1 MSKILI
7 VEDEDAIR
15 RVLKKVLSEENSKY
29 KLDEAANGE
38 EAISLIKSQ
47 HYDLILCDIKM
58 PKKDGIDVLEFVIGY
73 DSTIP
78 IIMISGHG
86 DLKTAVKA
94 MRLGAFDYIEKPPD
108 LNNLLTSVRSAL
120 KNTSSKKSK
129 INPKKTVSKYEIIGD
144 SKEIVNVK
152 KLIEK
157 ISPTNAK
164 VLILGPNGSGKELVA
179 RQIHSNSLRSDGP
192 FIEVNCAA
200 IPSELIESELFGH
213 EKGAFTGAVDRKRGK
228 LELVGRGTLFLDEIG
243 DMPLKL
249 QAKLLRVLQERQFE
263 RVGGSE
269 LIPASMRVIAATH
282 RQLNKMI
289 AEQEFRADLFYRLS
303 VFPISVPSL
312 REHREDIPLLVE
324 HFLKKGRQELAV
336 GRKSITEETM
346 EILQKYSWP
355 GNIRELGNIVERSC
369 LMCQDEKI
377 LPSHLFFD
385 EELQSKEKGTSRL
398 SGTIYEMEKEL
409 IQQTLEEFNGN
420 KTKAADSL
428 GISIRTLRNKL
439 NEYNEAEK
447 E

>member
-38 EAISLIKSQ
+38 EAISLIKSH

-129 INPKKTVSKYEIIGD
+129 INPKKTTSKYEIIGD

-213 EKGAFTGAVDRKRGK
+213 IKGSFTSAHKDRTGK
-228 LELVGRGTLFLDEIG
+228 FEAANNGTIFLDEIG
-243 DMPLKL
+243 DMSMSAQSKV
-249 QAKLLRVLQERQFE
+249 LRAIQENKIQK
-263 RVGGSE
+263 VGSE
-269 LIPASMRVIAATH
+269 KDIYVDTRVIAATNKNISELISENKFREDLYH
-282 RQLNKMI
+282 R
-289 AEQEFRADLFYRLS
+289 
-303 VFPISVPSL
+303 ISVIELNVPPL
-312 REHREDIPLLVE
+312 NDRKNDIPILIE
-324 HFLKKGRQELAV
+324 HFISLLSNQYENKRIFVDETGMKKM
-336 GRKSITEETM
+336 KSYDW
-346 EILQKYSWP
+346 K
-355 GNIRELGNIVERSC
+355 GNVRELRNVIER
-369 LMCQDEKI
+369 LFI
-377 LPSHLFFD
+377 LSEND
-385 EELQSKEKGTSRL
+385 QISDKEVAKF
-398 SGTIYEMEKEL
+398 SGK
-409 IQQTLEEFNGN
+409 
-420 KTKAADSL
+420 K
-428 GISIRTLRNKL
+428 
-439 NEYNEAEK
+439 
-447 E
+447 

>member
-15 RVLKKVLSEENSKY
+15 RVLKKVLSEEDSKY

-120 KNTSSKKSK
+120 KNKSSKKSK
-129 INPKKTVSKYEIIGD
+129 INPKKTSSKYEIIGD

-213 EKGAFTGAVDRKRGK
+213 IKGSFTSAHKDRTGK
-228 LELVGRGTLFLDEIG
+228 FEAANNGTIFLDEIG
-243 DMPLKL
+243 DMSMSAQSKV
-249 QAKLLRVLQERQFE
+249 LRAIQESKIQK
-263 RVGGSE
+263 VGSE
-269 LIPASMRVIAATH
+269 KDIYVDTRVIAATNKNISELISENKFREDLYH
-282 RQLNKMI
+282 R
-289 AEQEFRADLFYRLS
+289 
-303 VFPISVPSL
+303 ISVIELNVPPL
-312 REHREDIPLLVE
+312 NDRKDDIPILIEYFISLLSNQYE
-324 HFLKKGRQELAV
+324 NKRIFIDETGMKKM
-336 GRKSITEETM
+336 KSFDW
-346 EILQKYSWP
+346 K
-355 GNIRELGNIVERSC
+355 GNVRELRNVIER
-369 LMCQDEKI
+369 LFI
-377 LPSHLFFD
+377 LSEND
-385 EELQSKEKGTSRL
+385 QISDKEVAKF
-398 SGTIYEMEKEL
+398 SGK
-409 IQQTLEEFNGN
+409 
-420 KTKAADSL
+420 K
-428 GISIRTLRNKL
+428 
-439 NEYNEAEK
+439 
-447 E
+447 

>member
-29 KLDEAANGE
+29 KLDEAANGQ

-120 KNTSSKKSK
+120 KNTTSKKSNIK
-129 INPKKTVSKYEIIGD
+129 TKKTASKYEIIGD
-144 SKEIVNVK
+144 SKKIINVK
-152 KLIEK
+152 NLIEK

-179 RQIHSNSLRSDGP
+179 RQIHSNSFRSDGP

-213 EKGAFTGAVDRKRGK
+213 IKGSFTSAHKDRTGK
-228 LELVGRGTLFLDEIG
+228 FEAANNGTIFLDEIG
-243 DMPLKL
+243 DMSMSAQSKV
-249 QAKLLRVLQERQFE
+249 LRAIQENKIQK
-263 RVGGSE
+263 VGSE
-269 LIPASMRVIAATH
+269 KDIYVDTRVIAATNKNISELISENKFREDLYH
-282 RQLNKMI
+282 R
-289 AEQEFRADLFYRLS
+289 
-303 VFPISVPSL
+303 ISVIELNVPPL
-312 REHREDIPLLVE
+312 NDRKDDIPILIE
-324 HFLKKGRQELAV
+324 HFISLLSNQYENKRIFVDETGMKKM
-336 GRKSITEETM
+336 KSYDW
-346 EILQKYSWP
+346 K
-355 GNIRELGNIVERSC
+355 GNVRELRNVVER
-369 LMCQDEKI
+369 LFI
-377 LPSHLFFD
+377 LSEND
-385 EELQSKEKGTSRL
+385 QISDKEVAKF
-398 SGTIYEMEKEL
+398 SGK
-409 IQQTLEEFNGN
+409 
-420 KTKAADSL
+420 K
-428 GISIRTLRNKL
+428 
-439 NEYNEAEK
+439 
-447 E
+447 

>member
-73 DSTIP
+73 DSKIP

-120 KNTSSKKSK
+120 KNTSYKKSK
-129 INPKKTVSKYEIIGD
+129 INPKKTISKYEIFGD

-179 RQIHSNSLRSDGP
+179 RQIHLNSLRSDGP

-213 EKGAFTGAVDRKRGK
+213 IKGSFTSAHKDRTGK
-228 LELVGRGTLFLDEIG
+228 FEAANNGTIFLDEIG
-243 DMPLKL
+243 DMSMSAQSKV
-249 QAKLLRVLQERQFE
+249 LRAIQENKIQK
-263 RVGGSE
+263 VGSE
-269 LIPASMRVIAATH
+269 KDIYVDTRVIAATNKNISELISENKFREDLYH
-282 RQLNKMI
+282 R
-289 AEQEFRADLFYRLS
+289 
-303 VFPISVPSL
+303 ISVIELNVPPL
-312 REHREDIPLLVE
+312 NDRKNDIPILIE
-324 HFLKKGRQELAV
+324 HFISLLSNQYENKRIFVDETGMKKM
-336 GRKSITEETM
+336 KSYDW
-346 EILQKYSWP
+346 K
-355 GNIRELGNIVERSC
+355 GNVRELRNVVER
-369 LMCQDEKI
+369 LFI
-377 LPSHLFFD
+377 LSEND
-385 EELQSKEKGTSRL
+385 QISDKEVAKF
-398 SGTIYEMEKEL
+398 SGK
-409 IQQTLEEFNGN
+409 
-420 KTKAADSL
+420 K
-428 GISIRTLRNKL
+428 
-439 NEYNEAEK
+439 
-447 E
+447 

>member
-73 DSTIP
+73 DSKIP

-120 KNTSSKKSK
+120 KNTSYKKSK
-129 INPKKTVSKYEIIGD
+129 INPKKTISKYEIFGD

-179 RQIHSNSLRSDGP
+179 RQIHLNSLRSDGP

-213 EKGAFTGAVDRKRGK
+213 IKGSFTSAHKDRTGK
-228 LELVGRGTLFLDEIG
+228 FEAANNGTIFLDEIG
-243 DMPLKL
+243 DMSMSAQSKV
-249 QAKLLRVLQERQFE
+249 LRAIQENKIQK
-263 RVGGSE
+263 VGSE
-269 LIPASMRVIAATH
+269 KDIYVDTRVIAATNKNISELISENKFREDLYH
-282 RQLNKMI
+282 R
-289 AEQEFRADLFYRLS
+289 
-303 VFPISVPSL
+303 ISVIELNVPPL
-312 REHREDIPLLVE
+312 NDRKNDIPILIEYFISVLSNQYENKRIFVDE
-324 HFLKKGRQELAV
+324 TGMKKM
-336 GRKSITEETM
+336 KSYDW
-346 EILQKYSWP
+346 K
-355 GNIRELGNIVERSC
+355 GNVRELRNVVER
-369 LMCQDEKI
+369 LFI
-377 LPSHLFFD
+377 LSEND
-385 EELQSKEKGTSRL
+385 QISDKEVAKF
-398 SGTIYEMEKEL
+398 SGK
-409 IQQTLEEFNGN
+409 
-420 KTKAADSL
+420 K
-428 GISIRTLRNKL
+428 
-439 NEYNEAEK
+439 
-447 E
+447 

>member
-129 INPKKTVSKYEIIGD
+129 INPKKTTSKYEIIGD

-213 EKGAFTGAVDRKRGK
+213 IKGSFTSAHKDRTGK
-228 LELVGRGTLFLDEIG
+228 FEAANNGTIFLDEIG
-243 DMPLKL
+243 DMSMSAQSKV
-249 QAKLLRVLQERQFE
+249 LRAIQENKIQK
-263 RVGGSE
+263 VGSE
-269 LIPASMRVIAATH
+269 KDIYVDTRVIAATNKNISELISENKFREDLYH
-282 RQLNKMI
+282 R
-289 AEQEFRADLFYRLS
+289 
-303 VFPISVPSL
+303 ISVIELNVPPL
-312 REHREDIPLLVE
+312 NDRKNDIPILIE
-324 HFLKKGRQELAV
+324 HFISLLSNQYENKRIFVDETGMKKM
-336 GRKSITEETM
+336 KSYDW
-346 EILQKYSWP
+346 K
-355 GNIRELGNIVERSC
+355 GNVRELRNVVER
-369 LMCQDEKI
+369 LFI
-377 LPSHLFFD
+377 LSEND
-385 EELQSKEKGTSRL
+385 QITDKEVAKF
-398 SGTIYEMEKEL
+398 SGK
-409 IQQTLEEFNGN
+409 
-420 KTKAADSL
+420 K
-428 GISIRTLRNKL
+428 
-439 NEYNEAEK
+439 
-447 E
+447 